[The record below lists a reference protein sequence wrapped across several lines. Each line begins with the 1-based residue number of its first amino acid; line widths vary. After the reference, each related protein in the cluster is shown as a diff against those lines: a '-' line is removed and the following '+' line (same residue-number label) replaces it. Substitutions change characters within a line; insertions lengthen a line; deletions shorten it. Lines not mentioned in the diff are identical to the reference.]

1 MFEQASRKKIRFST
15 NKGDITTEDLWDLPL
30 TSTTG
35 RANLDD
41 IAKGLHQQLQSAD
54 NVSFV
59 TKAPVSVNVETK
71 LKFDIVLHVIETRRF
86 ENSEA
91 LAAKDKSEKKQRIAA
106 IIQRRKEEALD
117 NASLDELE
125 KMLADM

>member
-41 IAKGLHQQLQSAD
+41 IAKSLHQQLQSAD

-59 TKAPVSVNVETK
+59 TKAPVSVNAETK
-71 LKFDIVLHVIETRRF
+71 LKFDIVLHVIETRRT

-117 NASLDELE
+117 TASLDELE